1 MKFDDIASGTLFAC
15 KSSTKFNENAM
26 RMTNQLM
33 KFMNNY
39 DYQTNMKALYKLNN
53 QMSTGLKIQNSFE
66 DSSVYNDG
74 MRLDYEVA
82 TLEQVQTAT
91 SKAQHFSKNTDKALG
106 EFKQQLETFKTKLVQ
121 GANEIHS
128 KTSREA
134 IANDLQGIKNHLVN
148 IANTSIN
155 GQFLFSGSAINT
167 KPVNGETNEYYG
179 NAQAMKTVGGA
190 QVNLTYNQNGQELF
204 LGKDGDYNKKVT
216 SNTMLKAQ
224 NLDDRNKTVYID
236 SEHKMR
242 DLIGFKYVKD
252 EKTLTNQ
259 DFTGTGVRQFQDTT
273 FFLQGKKPNGTSFT
287 SKCKMTSDASI
298 NDLLEKIG
306 TEYGNTPTNKVVEVT
321 INNQGQINVKDLSK
335 GNQVIDFH
343 MIAATKKVANAG
355 ALAGGIAGASNA
367 FNNITNLTGGNPAN
381 SLEAMVRANPD
392 DYEITE
398 FVKSKYEDL
407 GGATTNAY
415 DYDKINFKQE
425 GRNLVGTVSQ
435 VERDSGK
442 FADDNTTLSQVVASK
457 ELYRGERDK
466 YDIDDQALKM
476 QIKSKSGG
484 DYKVDVLFGTA
495 VPPATSGNARVNIT
509 RPDGTTY
516 TTEVWDSFY
525 NDTTNPP
532 TTEGRTTQSKN
543 MTFRQLN
550 DIIGM
555 VASDS
560 VPAGAGGNTQADYAA
575 YKQAIANSQ
584 GSVEANMDHRGRIKV
599 TDKQNAVTPIKV
611 GIYDEANSDQ
621 FYGDSTGTTP
631 ATKQGDGSLWSFSA
645 NNGVE
650 IDSPSVDIFDDL
662 DRMIEAVR
670 SGQYRADSESEHP
683 RNSGIQ
689 GAIERLDH
697 IADHV
702 SKIHTK
708 VGAQSAALADTN
720 TRASIMEVNV
730 KTVKADITNAD
741 YGETYMNL
749 MQKMMSYQ
757 AMLQSVAKIN
767 QLSLLNYM

>member
-1 MKFDDIASGTLFAC
+1 
-15 KSSTKFNENAM
+15 M

-33 KFMNNY
+33 KFTNNY
-39 DYQTNMKALYKLNN
+39 DYQTNMKALHKLNT
-53 QMSTGLKIQNSFE
+53 QISSGLKIQNSFE

-106 EFKQQLETFKTKLVQ
+106 EFKQQLEHFKTKLVQ

-128 KTSREA
+128 QTSREA

-155 GQFLFSGSAINT
+155 GQFLFAGSAINT
-167 KPVNGETNEYYG
+167 KPINGDTNEYFG
-179 NAQAMKTVGGA
+179 NAQAMKAVGGA

-204 LGKDGDYNKKVT
+204 LGKDGDYNKKIT
-216 SNTMLKAQ
+216 SNTILKAQ

-259 DFTGTGVRQFQDTT
+259 DFTGTGAREFQKTT

-287 SKCKMTSDASI
+287 SKFKMTSDASI

-343 MIAATKKVANAG
+343 MIAATKKLNKAEDLTAANISA
-355 ALAGGIAGASNA
+355 ASGE
-367 FNNITNLTGGNPAN
+367 FDSVDSLTSGAN
-381 SLEAMVRANPD
+381 SLEAKVRANPS

-407 GGATTNAY
+407 GGAVTNAY

-435 VERDSGK
+435 VERGSGK
-442 FADDNTTLSQVVASK
+442 FADDNTTLSQVVGAK
-457 ELYRGERDK
+457 NLYDGERDK
-466 YDIDDQALKM
+466 YNINDQTLKI
-476 QIKSKSGG
+476 QIKSRSGG
-484 DYKVDVLFGTA
+484 NYKVDVKFGAGSPPTA
-495 VPPATSGNARVNIT
+495 SGNATVKIT

-516 TTEVWDSFY
+516 TTKVWDSFY

-532 TTEGRTTQSKN
+532 TTEGRDTQSKN

-560 VPAGAGGNTQADYAA
+560 VPAGAGGSAQSDYEA

-611 GIYDEANSDQ
+611 GIYDEVNADK
-621 FYGDSTGTTP
+621 FAGDSTGATP
-631 ATKQGDGSLWSFSA
+631 ATSQGKGSLWSFSA

-650 IDSPSVDIFDDL
+650 IDSPSVDIFADL

-670 SGQYRADSESEHP
+670 SGQYRADSQGEHP

-702 SKIHTK
+702 NKIHTK
-708 VGAQSAALADTN
+708 VGNQTN
-720 TRASIMEVNV
+720 TLTQTNTHASVMEVNV

>member
-1 MKFDDIASGTLFAC
+1 MKFT
-15 KSSTKFNENAM
+15 
-26 RMTNQLM
+26 
-33 KFMNNY
+33 NNY
-39 DYQTNMKALYKLNN
+39 DYQTNMKALHKLNT
-53 QMSTGLKIQNSFE
+53 QISSGLKIQNSFE

-106 EFKQQLETFKTKLVQ
+106 EFKQQLENFKTKLVQ

-128 KTSREA
+128 QTSREA

-155 GQFLFSGSAINT
+155 GQFLFAGSAINT
-167 KPVNGETNEYYG
+167 KPINGDTNEYFG
-179 NAQAMKTVGGA
+179 NAQAMKAVGGA

-204 LGKDGDYNKKVT
+204 LGKDGDYNKKIT
-216 SNTMLKAQ
+216 SNTILKAQ
-224 NLDDRNKTVYID
+224 NLDDRNKTVYIG

-259 DFTGTGVRQFQDTT
+259 DFTGTGAREFQKTT

-287 SKCKMTSDASI
+287 SKFKMTSDASI

-343 MIAATKKVANAG
+343 MIAATKKLNKAEDLTAANISA
-355 ALAGGIAGASNA
+355 ASGE
-367 FNNITNLTGGNPAN
+367 FDSVDSLTSGAN
-381 SLEAMVRANPD
+381 SLEAKVRANPS

-407 GGATTNAY
+407 GGAVTNAY
-415 DYDKINFKQE
+415 DYDKINLKQE
-425 GRNLVGTVSQ
+425 GRNLVGAVSQ
-435 VERDSGK
+435 VERGSGK
-442 FADDNTTLSQVVASK
+442 FADDNTTLSQVVGAK
-457 ELYRGERDK
+457 NLYDGERDK
-466 YDIDDQALKM
+466 YNINDQTLKM
-476 QIKSKSGG
+476 QIKSRSGG
-484 DYKVDVLFGTA
+484 NYKVDVKFGAGSPPTA
-495 VPPATSGNARVNIT
+495 SGNATVKIT

-516 TTEVWDSFY
+516 TTKVWDSFY

-532 TTEGRTTQSKN
+532 TTEGRDTQSKN

-560 VPAGAGGNTQADYAA
+560 VPAGAGGSAQTDYEA

-611 GIYDEANSDQ
+611 GIYDEVNADK
-621 FYGDSTGTTP
+621 FAGDSTGATP
-631 ATKQGDGSLWSFSA
+631 ATSQGKGSLWSFSA

-650 IDSPSVDIFDDL
+650 IDSPSVDIFADL

-670 SGQYRADSESEHP
+670 SGQYRADSQGEHP

-702 SKIHTK
+702 NKIHTK
-708 VGAQSAALADTN
+708 VGNQTN
-720 TRASIMEVNV
+720 TLTQTNTHASVMEVNV

>member
-1 MKFDDIASGTLFAC
+1 
-15 KSSTKFNENAM
+15 M

-167 KPVNGETNEYYG
+167 KPINGDTNEYFG

-259 DFTGTGVRQFQDTT
+259 DFTGTGVRRFQDTT

-287 SKCKMTSDASI
+287 SKFKMTSDASI

-355 ALAGGIAGASNA
+355 NLTAANINAASNA

-381 SLEAMVRANPD
+381 SLEARVRANPD

-407 GGATTNAY
+407 GGAATNAY

-425 GRNLVGTVSQ
+425 GRNLIGTVSQ
-435 VERDSGK
+435 VERGSGK
-442 FADDNTTLSQVVASK
+442 FADDNTTLSQVVGAK
-457 ELYRGERDK
+457 NLYEGERDK
-466 YDIDDQALKM
+466 YNINGQELQM
-476 QIKSKSGG
+476 QIKSKSGST
-484 DYKVDVLFGTA
+484 YDVLIKFGAPT
-495 VPPATSGNARVNIT
+495 PPATSGNATVNIAQVT
-509 RPDGTTY
+509 DNNGNPIAPVTHYNGP
-516 TTEVWDSFY
+516 VWDSFY
-525 NDTTNPP
+525 NDTINPP
-532 TTEGRTTQSKN
+532 TTEGRETQSKD

-560 VPAGAGGNTQADYAA
+560 MSASNTFND

-611 GIYDEANSDQ
+611 GIYDNRNVDKFA
-621 FYGDSTGTTP
+621 GDSTGTTP

>member
-1 MKFDDIASGTLFAC
+1 
-15 KSSTKFNENAM
+15 M

-33 KFMNNY
+33 KFTNNY
-39 DYQTNMKALYKLNN
+39 DYQTNMKALHKLNT
-53 QMSTGLKIQNSFE
+53 QISSGLKIQNSFE

-106 EFKQQLETFKTKLVQ
+106 EFKQQLESFKTKLVQ

-128 KTSREA
+128 QTSREA

-155 GQFLFSGSAINT
+155 GQFLFAGSAINT
-167 KPVNGETNEYYG
+167 KPINGDTNEYFG
-179 NAQAMKTVGGA
+179 NAQTMKAVGGA
-190 QVNLTYNQNGQELF
+190 QVNLTYNQNGHELF
-204 LGKDGDYNKKVT
+204 LGNDSDYNKKVT

-224 NLDDRNKTVYID
+224 NLDDKNKTVYID

-259 DFTGTGVRQFQDTT
+259 DFTGTGAREFQKTT

-287 SKCKMTSDASI
+287 SKFKMTSDASI

-343 MIAATKKVANAG
+343 MIAATKKLNKAEDLTAANISA
-355 ALAGGIAGASNA
+355 ASGE
-367 FNNITNLTGGNPAN
+367 FDSVDSLTSGAN
-381 SLEAMVRANPD
+381 SLEAMVRANPN

-407 GGATTNAY
+407 GGAVTNAY
-415 DYDKINFKQE
+415 DYDKRNFKQE

-435 VERDSGK
+435 VERGSGK
-442 FADDNTTLSQVVASK
+442 FADDNTTLSQVVGAK
-457 ELYRGERDK
+457 NLYDGERDK
-466 YDIDDQALKM
+466 YNINDQTLKM
-476 QIKSKSGG
+476 QIKSRSGG
-484 DYKVDVLFGTA
+484 NYKVDVKFGAGSPPTA
-495 VPPATSGNARVNIT
+495 SGDATVKIT

-516 TTEVWDSFY
+516 TTKVWDSFY

-532 TTEGRTTQSKN
+532 TTEGRDTQSKN

-560 VPAGAGGNTQADYAA
+560 VPAGVGGSAQTDYEA

-611 GIYDEANSDQ
+611 GIYDEVNADK
-621 FYGDSTGTTP
+621 FAGDSTGATP
-631 ATKQGDGSLWSFSA
+631 ATSQGKGSLWSFSA

-650 IDSPSVDIFDDL
+650 IDSPSVDIFEDL

-670 SGQYRADSESEHP
+670 SGQYRADSQSEHP

-702 SKIHTK
+702 NKIHTK
-708 VGAQSAALADTN
+708 VGNQTN
-720 TRASIMEVNV
+720 TLTQTNTHASVMEVNV

>member
-1 MKFDDIASGTLFAC
+1 
-15 KSSTKFNENAM
+15 M

-287 SKCKMTSDASI
+287 SKFKMTSDASI

>member
-1 MKFDDIASGTLFAC
+1 
-15 KSSTKFNENAM
+15 M

-33 KFMNNY
+33 KFTNNY
-39 DYQTNMKALYKLNN
+39 DYQTNMKALHKLNT
-53 QMSTGLKIQNSFE
+53 QISSGLKIQNSFE

-106 EFKQQLETFKTKLVQ
+106 EFKQQLENFKTKLVQ

-128 KTSREA
+128 QTSREA

-155 GQFLFSGSAINT
+155 GQFLFAGSAINT
-167 KPVNGETNEYYG
+167 KPINGDTNEYFG
-179 NAQAMKTVGGA
+179 NAQTMKAVGGA

-204 LGKDGDYNKKVT
+204 LGKDGDYNKKIT

-259 DFTGTGVRQFQDTT
+259 DFTGTGAREFQKTT

-287 SKCKMTSDASI
+287 SKFKMTSDASI

-355 ALAGGIAGASNA
+355 ALAGGIAGASSA
-367 FNNITNLTGGNPAN
+367 FDTVDSLTSGANP
-381 SLEAMVRANPD
+381 LEAMVRANPD

-425 GRNLVGTVSQ
+425 GRNLVGKVSQ
-435 VERDSGK
+435 VERGSGK

-457 ELYRGERDK
+457 ELYPGERDK

-550 DIIGM
+550 DIISM

-560 VPAGAGGNTQADYAA
+560 VPAGAGGNTQADYVA

-611 GIYDEANSDQ
+611 GIYDEANADQ

-670 SGQYRADSESEHP
+670 SGQYRADSEGEHP

-689 GAIERLDH
+689 GAIERIGH

>member
-1 MKFDDIASGTLFAC
+1 
-15 KSSTKFNENAM
+15 M

-33 KFMNNY
+33 KFTNNY
-39 DYQTNMKALYKLNN
+39 DYQTNMKALYKLNT
-53 QMSTGLKIQNSFE
+53 QISSGLKIQNSFE

-167 KPVNGETNEYYG
+167 KPINGETNEYYG
-179 NAQAMKTVGGA
+179 NAQVMKTVGGA

-259 DFTGTGVRQFQDTT
+259 DFTGTGIRRFQDTT
-273 FFLQGKKPNGTSFT
+273 FFLQGRKPNGTSFT
-287 SKCKMTSDASI
+287 SKFKMTSDASI

-355 ALAGGIAGASNA
+355 DLTAANINAASNA

-381 SLEAMVRANPD
+381 SLEARVRANPD

-407 GGATTNAY
+407 GGAATNAY

-435 VERDSGK
+435 VERGGGK
-442 FADDNTTLSQVVASK
+442 FADDNTTLSQVVGAK
-457 ELYRGERDK
+457 NLYEGERDK
-466 YDIDDQALKM
+466 YNINGQELQM
-476 QIKSKSGG
+476 QIKSKSGST
-484 DYKVDVLFGTA
+484 YDVLIKFGAPT
-495 VPPATSGNARVNIT
+495 PPATSGNATVNIAQVADNNGNPIAPVT
-509 RPDGTTY
+509 HYNGP
-516 TTEVWDSFY
+516 VWDSFY

-532 TTEGRTTQSKN
+532 TTEGRNTQSKD

-560 VPAGAGGNTQADYAA
+560 MPAGNTFNDY
-575 YKQAIANSQ
+575 KHAIANSQ

-611 GIYDEANSDQ
+611 GIYDEVNADK
-621 FYGDSTGTTP
+621 FAGDSTGATP
-631 ATKQGDGSLWSFSA
+631 ATSQGKGSLWSFSA
-645 NNGVE
+645 NNGIE

-670 SGQYRADSESEHP
+670 SGQYRADSQSEHP
-683 RNSGIQ
+683 RNSGVQ

-702 SKIHTK
+702 NKIHTK
-708 VGAQSAALADTN
+708 VGNQTNALTQTN
-720 TRASIMEVNV
+720 THASVMEVNV
-730 KTVKADITNAD
+730 KTVKADITNAN
-741 YGETYMNL
+741 YGKTYMNL

>member
-1 MKFDDIASGTLFAC
+1 
-15 KSSTKFNENAM
+15 M

-167 KPVNGETNEYYG
+167 KPINGDTNEYYG

-204 LGKDGDYNKKVT
+204 LGKDGDYNKKIT

-259 DFTGTGVRQFQDTT
+259 DFTGTGVRRFQDTT

-287 SKCKMTSDASI
+287 SKFKMTSDASI

-355 ALAGGIAGASNA
+355 ALAGGIAGASSA
-367 FNNITNLTGGNPAN
+367 FDTVDSLTSGAN

-425 GRNLVGTVSQ
+425 GRNLIGTVSQ
-435 VERDSGK
+435 VERGSGK
-442 FADDNTTLSQVVASK
+442 FADDNTTLSQVVGAK
-457 ELYRGERDK
+457 NLYDKERDK
-466 YDIDDQALKM
+466 YNINGQELQM
-476 QIKSKSGG
+476 QIKSKSGST
-484 DYKVDVLFGTA
+484 YDVLIKFGAPT
-495 VPPATSGNARVNIT
+495 PPATSGNATVNIAQVT
-509 RPDGTTY
+509 DNNGNPIAPVTHYNGP
-516 TTEVWDSFY
+516 VWDSFY
-525 NDTTNPP
+525 NDTINPP
-532 TTEGRTTQSKN
+532 TTEGRETQSKD

-560 VPAGAGGNTQADYAA
+560 MPAGNTFND

-611 GIYDEANSDQ
+611 GIYDNRNVDKFA
-621 FYGDSTGTTP
+621 GDSTGTTP
-631 ATKQGDGSLWSFSA
+631 VTKQGDGSLWSFSA

-670 SGQYRADSESEHP
+670 SGQYRADSEGEHP

>member
-1 MKFDDIASGTLFAC
+1 
-15 KSSTKFNENAM
+15 
-26 RMTNQLM
+26 MTNQLM
-33 KFMNNY
+33 KFTNNY
-39 DYQTNMKALYKLNN
+39 DYQTNMKALHKLNT
-53 QMSTGLKIQNSFE
+53 QISSGLKIQNSFE

-128 KTSREA
+128 QTSREA

-155 GQFLFSGSAINT
+155 GQFLFAGSAINT
-167 KPVNGETNEYYG
+167 KPINGDTNEYFG
-179 NAQAMKTVGGA
+179 NAQTMKAVGGA
-190 QVNLTYNQNGQELF
+190 QVNLTYNQNGHELF
-204 LGKDGDYNKKVT
+204 LGKDGDYNKKIT

-287 SKCKMTSDASI
+287 SKFKMTSDASV

-343 MIAATKKVANAG
+343 MIAATKKLNKAEDLTAANISA
-355 ALAGGIAGASNA
+355 ASGE
-367 FNNITNLTGGNPAN
+367 FDSVDSLTSGTN
-381 SLEAMVRANPD
+381 SLEAMVRANPN

-407 GGATTNAY
+407 GGAVTNAY
-415 DYDKINFKQE
+415 DYDKINLKQE

-435 VERDSGK
+435 VERGSGK
-442 FADDNTTLSQVVASK
+442 FADDNTTLSQVVGAK
-457 ELYRGERDK
+457 NLYDGERDK
-466 YDIDDQALKM
+466 YNINDQTLKM
-476 QIKSKSGG
+476 QIKSSSGG
-484 DYKVDVLFGTA
+484 HYKVDVKFGA
-495 VPPATSGNARVNIT
+495 GSPPTSSGNATVKIT

-516 TTEVWDSFY
+516 TTKVWDSFY

-532 TTEGRTTQSKN
+532 TTEGRDTQSKD

-560 VPAGAGGNTQADYAA
+560 VPAGAGGSFQTDYEA

-611 GIYDEANSDQ
+611 GIYDEVNADK
-621 FYGDSTGTTP
+621 FAGDSTGATP
-631 ATKQGDGSLWSFSA
+631 ATSQGKGSLWSFSA

-650 IDSPSVDIFDDL
+650 IDSPSVDIFADL

-670 SGQYRADSESEHP
+670 SGQYRADSQSEHP

-702 SKIHTK
+702 NKIHTK
-708 VGAQSAALADTN
+708 VGNQTN
-720 TRASIMEVNV
+720 TLTQTNTHASVMEVNV

>member
-1 MKFDDIASGTLFAC
+1 
-15 KSSTKFNENAM
+15 M

-33 KFMNNY
+33 KFTNNY
-39 DYQTNMKALYKLNN
+39 DYQTNMKALHKLNT
-53 QMSTGLKIQNSFE
+53 QISSGLKIQNSFE

-106 EFKQQLETFKTKLVQ
+106 EFKQQLENFKTKLVQ

-128 KTSREA
+128 QTSREA

-155 GQFLFSGSAINT
+155 GQFLFAGSAINT
-167 KPVNGETNEYYG
+167 KPINGDTNEYFG
-179 NAQAMKTVGGA
+179 NAQTMKAVGGA

-204 LGKDGDYNKKVT
+204 LGKDGDYNKKIT

-259 DFTGTGVRQFQDTT
+259 DFTGTGAREFQKTT

-287 SKCKMTSDASI
+287 SKFKMTSDASI

-355 ALAGGIAGASNA
+355 DLTAANINAASNA

-381 SLEAMVRANPD
+381 SLEARVRANPD

-407 GGATTNAY
+407 GGAATNAY

-435 VERDSGK
+435 VERGSGK
-442 FADDNTTLSQVVASK
+442 FADDNTTLSQVVGAK
-457 ELYRGERDK
+457 NLYDKERDK
-466 YDIDDQALKM
+466 YNINGQELQM
-476 QIKSKSGG
+476 QIKSKSGST
-484 DYKVDVLFGTA
+484 YDVLIKFGAPT
-495 VPPATSGNARVNIT
+495 PPATSGNATVNIAQVT
-509 RPDGTTY
+509 DNNGNPIAPVTHYNGP
-516 TTEVWDSFY
+516 VWDSFY

-532 TTEGRTTQSKN
+532 TTEGRDTQSKD

-560 VPAGAGGNTQADYAA
+560 MPAGNTFND

-611 GIYDEANSDQ
+611 GIYDNRNVDKFA
-621 FYGDSTGTTP
+621 GDSTGTTP

-670 SGQYRADSESEHP
+670 SGQYRADSEGEHP

>member
-1 MKFDDIASGTLFAC
+1 
-15 KSSTKFNENAM
+15 
-26 RMTNQLM
+26 MTNQLM

-106 EFKQQLETFKTKLVQ
+106 EFKQQLESFKTKLVQ

-155 GQFLFSGSAINT
+155 GQFLFSGSTINT
-167 KPVNGETNEYYG
+167 KPVNGDTNEYYG

-287 SKCKMTSDASI
+287 SKFKMTSDASI

-367 FNNITNLTGGNPAN
+367 FNGITNLTGGNPAN
-381 SLEAMVRANPD
+381 SLEARVRANPD

-407 GGATTNAY
+407 GGAATNAY

-425 GRNLVGTVSQ
+425 GRNLIGTVSQ
-435 VERDSGK
+435 VERGSGK
-442 FADDNTTLSQVVASK
+442 FADDNTTLSQVVGAK
-457 ELYRGERDK
+457 NLYDKERDK
-466 YDIDDQALKM
+466 YNINGQELQM
-476 QIKSKSGG
+476 QIKSKSGST
-484 DYKVDVLFGTA
+484 YDVLIKFGAPT
-495 VPPATSGNARVNIT
+495 PPAISGNATVNIAQVT
-509 RPDGTTY
+509 DNNGNPIAPVTHYNGP
-516 TTEVWDSFY
+516 VWDSFY

-532 TTEGRTTQSKN
+532 TTEGRNTQSKD

-560 VPAGAGGNTQADYAA
+560 MPVGNTFGN

-611 GIYDEANSDQ
+611 GIYDNRNVDKFA
-621 FYGDSTGTTP
+621 GDSTGTTP
-631 ATKQGDGSLWSFSA
+631 ATKQGDGPLWSFSA

-670 SGQYRADSESEHP
+670 SGQYRADSEGEHP

-689 GAIERLDH
+689 GAIERIDH

>member
-1 MKFDDIASGTLFAC
+1 
-15 KSSTKFNENAM
+15 M

-33 KFMNNY
+33 KFTNNY
-39 DYQTNMKALYKLNN
+39 DYQTNMKALHKLNT
-53 QMSTGLKIQNSFE
+53 QISSGLKIQNSFE

-106 EFKQQLETFKTKLVQ
+106 EFKQQLENFKTKLVQ

-128 KTSREA
+128 QTSREA

-155 GQFLFSGSAINT
+155 GQFLFAGSAINT
-167 KPVNGETNEYYG
+167 KPINGDTNEYFG
-179 NAQAMKTVGGA
+179 NAQTMKAVGGA

-204 LGKDGDYNKKVT
+204 LGKDGDYNKKIT

-273 FFLQGKKPNGTSFT
+273 FFLQGKKPNGMSFT
-287 SKCKMTSDASI
+287 SKFKMTSDASI

-343 MIAATKKVANAG
+343 MIAATKKLNKAEDLTAVNISA
-355 ALAGGIAGASNA
+355 ASGE
-367 FNNITNLTGGNPAN
+367 FDSVDSLTSGAN
-381 SLEAMVRANPD
+381 SLEAMVRANPN

-407 GGATTNAY
+407 GGTVTNAY
-415 DYDKINFKQE
+415 DYDKINLKQE

-435 VERDSGK
+435 VERGSGK
-442 FADDNTTLSQVVASK
+442 FADDNTTLSQVVGAK
-457 ELYRGERDK
+457 NLYDGERDK
-466 YDIDDQALKM
+466 YNINGQELQMK
-476 QIKSKSGG
+476 IKSKSGST
-484 DYKVDVLFGTA
+484 YDVLIKFGAPT
-495 VPPATSGNARVNIT
+495 PPATSGNATVNIAQVT
-509 RPDGTTY
+509 DNNGNPIAPVTHYNGP
-516 TTEVWDSFY
+516 VWDSFY

-532 TTEGRTTQSKN
+532 RTEGRDTQSKD

-560 VPAGAGGNTQADYAA
+560 MPAGNTFND

-584 GSVEANMDHRGRIKV
+584 GSVESHMDHRGRIKV

-611 GIYDEANSDQ
+611 GIYDEVNADK
-621 FYGDSTGTTP
+621 FAGDSTGATP
-631 ATKQGDGSLWSFSA
+631 ATSQGKGSLWSFSA

-650 IDSPSVDIFDDL
+650 IDSPSVDIFADL

-670 SGQYRADSESEHP
+670 SGQYRADSQGEHP

-702 SKIHTK
+702 NKIRTK
-708 VGAQSAALADTN
+708 VGNQTN
-720 TRASIMEVNV
+720 TLIQTNTQASVMEVNV

-741 YGETYMNL
+741 HVETYMNL

>member
-1 MKFDDIASGTLFAC
+1 MKFT
-15 KSSTKFNENAM
+15 
-26 RMTNQLM
+26 
-33 KFMNNY
+33 NNY
-39 DYQTNMKALYKLNN
+39 DYQTNMKALHKLNT
-53 QMSTGLKIQNSFE
+53 QISSGLKIQNSFE

-106 EFKQQLETFKTKLVQ
+106 EFKQQLEHFKTKLVQ

-128 KTSREA
+128 QTSREA

-155 GQFLFSGSAINT
+155 GQFLFAGSAINT
-167 KPVNGETNEYYG
+167 KPINGDTNEYFG
-179 NAQAMKTVGGA
+179 NAQAMKAVGGA
-190 QVNLTYNQNGQELF
+190 QVNLTYNQHGQELF
-204 LGKDGDYNKKVT
+204 LGKDGDYNKKIT
-216 SNTMLKAQ
+216 SNTILKAQ

-259 DFTGTGVRQFQDTT
+259 DFTGTGAREFQKTT

-287 SKCKMTSDASI
+287 SKFKMTSDASI

-343 MIAATKKVANAG
+343 MIAATKKLNKAEDLTAANISA
-355 ALAGGIAGASNA
+355 ASGE
-367 FNNITNLTGGNPAN
+367 FDSVDSLTSGAN
-381 SLEAMVRANPD
+381 SLEAKVRANPS

-407 GGATTNAY
+407 GGAVTNAY

-435 VERDSGK
+435 VERGSGK
-442 FADDNTTLSQVVASK
+442 FADDNTTLSQVVGAK
-457 ELYRGERDK
+457 NLYDGERDK
-466 YDIDDQALKM
+466 YNINDQTLKI
-476 QIKSKSGG
+476 QIKSRSGG
-484 DYKVDVLFGTA
+484 NYKVDVKFGAGSPPTA
-495 VPPATSGNARVNIT
+495 SGNATVKIT

-516 TTEVWDSFY
+516 TTKVWDSFY

-532 TTEGRTTQSKN
+532 TTEGRDTQSKN

-560 VPAGAGGNTQADYAA
+560 VPAGAGGSAQSDYEA

-611 GIYDEANSDQ
+611 GIYDEVNADK
-621 FYGDSTGTTP
+621 FAGDSTGATP
-631 ATKQGDGSLWSFSA
+631 ATSQGKGSLWSFSA

-650 IDSPSVDIFDDL
+650 IDSPSVDIFADL

-670 SGQYRADSESEHP
+670 SGQYRADSQGEHP

-702 SKIHTK
+702 NKIHTK
-708 VGAQSAALADTN
+708 VGNQTN
-720 TRASIMEVNV
+720 TLTQTNTHASVMEVNV

>member
-1 MKFDDIASGTLFAC
+1 
-15 KSSTKFNENAM
+15 M

-33 KFMNNY
+33 KFTNNY
-39 DYQTNMKALYKLNN
+39 DYQTNMKALHKLNT
-53 QMSTGLKIQNSFE
+53 QISSGLKIQNSFE

-106 EFKQQLETFKTKLVQ
+106 EFKQQLENFKTKLVQ

-128 KTSREA
+128 QTSREA

-155 GQFLFSGSAINT
+155 GQFLFAGSAINT
-167 KPVNGETNEYYG
+167 KPINGDTNEYFG
-179 NAQAMKTVGGA
+179 NAQAMRAVGGA

-204 LGKDGDYNKKVT
+204 LGKDGDYNKKIT

-259 DFTGTGVRQFQDTT
+259 DFTGTGAREFQKTT

-287 SKCKMTSDASI
+287 SKFKMTSDASI

-343 MIAATKKVANAG
+343 MIAATKKLNKAEDLTAANISA
-355 ALAGGIAGASNA
+355 ASGE
-367 FNNITNLTGGNPAN
+367 FDSVDSLTSGAN
-381 SLEAMVRANPD
+381 SLEAMVRTNPN

-407 GGATTNAY
+407 GGAVTNAY
-415 DYDKINFKQE
+415 DYDKINLKQE
-425 GRNLVGTVSQ
+425 SRNLVGTVSQ
-435 VERDSGK
+435 VERGSGK
-442 FADDNTTLSQVVASK
+442 FADDNTTLSQVVGAK
-457 ELYRGERDK
+457 NLYDGERDK
-466 YDIDDQALKM
+466 YNINGQELKM
-476 QIKSKSGG
+476 QIKSKGG
-484 DYKVDVLFGTA
+484 HTYNVSVKFGAPT
-495 VPPATSGNARVNIT
+495 PPAVSGNATVSITGGPVNYN
-509 RPDGTTY
+509 GK
-516 TTEVWDSFY
+516 VWDSFY

-532 TTEGRTTQSKN
+532 TTEGRDTQSKD

-560 VPAGAGGNTQADYAA
+560 IPASNTFDD

-584 GSVEANMDHRGRIKV
+584 GSVESHMDHRGRIKV

-611 GIYDEANSDQ
+611 GIYDEVNADK
-621 FYGDSTGTTP
+621 FAGDSTGSTP
-631 ATKQGDGSLWSFSA
+631 ATSQGKGSLWSFSA

-650 IDSPSVDIFDDL
+650 IDSPSVDIFADL

-670 SGQYRADSESEHP
+670 SGQYRADSQGEHP

-702 SKIHTK
+702 NKIHTK
-708 VGAQSAALADTN
+708 VGNQTN
-720 TRASIMEVNV
+720 TLTQTNTHASVMEVNV

>member
-1 MKFDDIASGTLFAC
+1 MELYLLARAQLNLRK
-15 KSSTKFNENAM
+15 NAM

-33 KFMNNY
+33 KFTNNY
-39 DYQTNMKALYKLNN
+39 DYQTNMKALYKLNT
-53 QMSTGLKIQNSFE
+53 QISSGLKIQNSFE

-128 KTSREA
+128 QTSREA

-167 KPVNGETNEYYG
+167 KPINGDTNEYFG
-179 NAQAMKTVGGA
+179 NAQTMKVVGGA
-190 QVNLTYNQNGQELF
+190 QINLTYNQNGHELF
-204 LGKDGDYNKKVT
+204 LGRDGDYNKKVT
-216 SNTMLKAQ
+216 SNTMLKVQ
-224 NLDDRNKTVYID
+224 NLDDKNKTVYID

-242 DLIGFKYVKD
+242 DLIGFKYVQK
-252 EKTLTNQ
+252 EKTLSNQ
-259 DFTGTGVRQFQDTT
+259 DFTGTGVREFQKTT

-287 SKCKMTSDASI
+287 SKFKMTSDASI

-343 MIAATKKVANAG
+343 MIAATKKVADAD
-355 ALAGGIAGASNA
+355 ALAGGIAGASSA
-367 FNNITNLTGGNPAN
+367 FDAINSLK
-381 SLEAMVRANPD
+381 SLEALVNATPTSHK

-407 GGATTNAY
+407 GGAATNAY
-415 DYDKINFKQE
+415 DYDKINFNQD

-435 VERDSGK
+435 VERGSGK
-442 FADDNTTLSQVVASK
+442 FADDNTTLSQVVGAK
-457 ELYRGERDK
+457 ELYQGERDK
-466 YDIDDQALKM
+466 YNIDGQRIRM
-476 QIKSKSGG
+476 EIKSKSGG
-484 DYKVDVLFGTA
+484 KYTA
-495 VPPATSGNARVNIT
+495 VVNFDDTTVPSTAKVKIT
-509 RPDGTTY
+509 RPDNSTY
-516 TTEVWDSFY
+516 TTNVWDSFY

-532 TTEGRTTQSKN
+532 TTEGRETQSKN

-555 VASDS
+555 VASDN
-560 VPAGAGGNTQADYAA
+560 VPAGAGGSAQADYVA
-575 YKQAIANSQ
+575 YKQAISKSQ

-611 GIYDEANSDQ
+611 GIYDEVNADK
-621 FYGDSTGTTP
+621 FAGDSTGATP
-631 ATKQGDGSLWSFSA
+631 ATSQGKGSLWSFSA

-670 SGQYRADSESEHP
+670 SGQYRADSEGEHP

-702 SKIHTK
+702 NKIRTK
-708 VGAQSAALADTN
+708 VGNQTNALIQTN
-720 TRASIMEVNV
+720 THASVMEVNV

-741 YGETYMNL
+741 HVETYMNL

>member
-1 MKFDDIASGTLFAC
+1 MELYLLARAQLNLRK
-15 KSSTKFNENAM
+15 NAM

-33 KFMNNY
+33 KFTNNY
-39 DYQTNMKALYKLNN
+39 DYQTNMKALYKLNT
-53 QMSTGLKIQNSFE
+53 QISSGLKIQNSFE

-128 KTSREA
+128 QTSREA

-167 KPVNGETNEYYG
+167 KPINGDTNEYFG

-190 QVNLTYNQNGQELF
+190 QVNLTYNQNGHELF

-242 DLIGFKYVKD
+242 DLIGFKYVQK
-252 EKTLTNQ
+252 EKTLSNQ

-287 SKCKMTSDASI
+287 SKFKMRSHDSI

-343 MIAATKKVANAG
+343 MIAATKKLNKAEDLTAANISA
-355 ALAGGIAGASNA
+355 ASGE
-367 FNNITNLTGGNPAN
+367 FDSVDSLTSGAN
-381 SLEAMVRANPD
+381 SLEAKVRANPS

-407 GGATTNAY
+407 GGAITNAY
-415 DYDKINFKQE
+415 DYDKINLKQE

-435 VERDSGK
+435 VERGSGK
-442 FADDNTTLSQVVASK
+442 FADDYTTLSQVVGAK
-457 ELYRGERDK
+457 NLYDGERDK
-466 YDIDDQALKM
+466 YNINGQELKM
-476 QIKSKSGG
+476 QIKSKGG
-484 DYKVDVLFGTA
+484 HTYDVSVKFGAPT
-495 VPPATSGNARVNIT
+495 PPAVSGNATVSITGGPVNYN
-509 RPDGTTY
+509 GK
-516 TTEVWDSFY
+516 VWDSFY

-532 TTEGRTTQSKN
+532 TTEGRDTQSKD

-560 VPAGAGGNTQADYAA
+560 IPASNTFDD
-575 YKQAIANSQ
+575 YKQAITNSQ
-584 GSVEANMDHRGRIKV
+584 GSVESHMDHRGRIKV
-599 TDKQNAVTPIKV
+599 TDKLNSVTPIKV
-611 GIYDEANSDQ
+611 GIYDSVNSDKFAGNGPTQ
-621 FYGDSTGTTP
+621 GT
-631 ATKQGDGSLWSFSA
+631 GSLWNFSA
-645 NNGVE
+645 NNGIE

-702 SKIHTK
+702 NKIHTK
-708 VGAQSAALADTN
+708 VGNQTN
-720 TRASIMEVNV
+720 TLIQTNTHASVMEVNV

>member
-1 MKFDDIASGTLFAC
+1 
-15 KSSTKFNENAM
+15 M

-128 KTSREA
+128 QTSREA

-167 KPVNGETNEYYG
+167 KPINGETNEYYG

-204 LGKDGDYNKKVT
+204 LGKDGDYNKKLT

-224 NLDDRNKTVYID
+224 NLDDRNKTVYVD

-259 DFTGTGVRQFQDTT
+259 DFTGTGVRRFQDTT

-287 SKCKMTSDASI
+287 SKFKMTSDASI

-367 FNNITNLTGGNPAN
+367 FSNITNLTGGNPAN
-381 SLEAMVRANPD
+381 SLEARVRANPD

-407 GGATTNAY
+407 GGAATNAY

-435 VERDSGK
+435 VERGSGK
-442 FADDNTTLSQVVASK
+442 FADDNTTLSQVVGAK
-457 ELYRGERDK
+457 NLYEGERDK
-466 YDIDDQALKM
+466 YNINGQELQM
-476 QIKSKSGG
+476 QIKSKSGST
-484 DYKVDVLFGTA
+484 YDVLIKFGAPT
-495 VPPATSGNARVNIT
+495 PPSTSGNATVNIAQVT
-509 RPDGTTY
+509 DNNGNPIAPVTHYNGP
-516 TTEVWDSFY
+516 VWDSFY

-532 TTEGRTTQSKN
+532 TTEGRNTQSKD

-560 VPAGAGGNTQADYAA
+560 MPAGNTFND

-611 GIYDEANSDQ
+611 GIYDNRNVDKFA
-621 FYGDSTGTTP
+621 GDSTGTTP
-631 ATKQGDGSLWSFSA
+631 ATKQGEGSLWSFSA

-670 SGQYRADSESEHP
+670 SGQYRADSEGEYP

-689 GAIERLDH
+689 GAIERIDH

>member
-1 MKFDDIASGTLFAC
+1 
-15 KSSTKFNENAM
+15 M

-33 KFMNNY
+33 KFTNNY
-39 DYQTNMKALYKLNN
+39 DYQTNMKALHKLNT
-53 QMSTGLKIQNSFE
+53 QISSGLKIQNSFE

-106 EFKQQLETFKTKLVQ
+106 EFKQQLENFKTKLVQ

-128 KTSREA
+128 QTSREA

-155 GQFLFSGSAINT
+155 GQFLFAGSAINT
-167 KPVNGETNEYYG
+167 KPINGDTNEYFG
-179 NAQAMKTVGGA
+179 NAQAMKAVGGA

-204 LGKDGDYNKKVT
+204 LGKDGDYNKKIT

-259 DFTGTGVRQFQDTT
+259 DFTGTGAREFQKTT

-287 SKCKMTSDASI
+287 SKFKMTSDASI

-343 MIAATKKVANAG
+343 MIAATKKLNKAEDLTAANISA
-355 ALAGGIAGASNA
+355 ASGE
-367 FNNITNLTGGNPAN
+367 FDSVDSLTSGAN
-381 SLEAMVRANPD
+381 SLEAKVRANPS

-407 GGATTNAY
+407 GGAVTNAY
-415 DYDKINFKQE
+415 DYDKINLKQE

-435 VERDSGK
+435 VERGSGK
-442 FADDNTTLSQVVASK
+442 FADDNTTLSQVVGAK
-457 ELYRGERDK
+457 NLYDGERDK
-466 YDIDDQALKM
+466 YNINDQTLKM
-476 QIKSKSGG
+476 QIKSRSGG
-484 DYKVDVLFGTA
+484 NYKVDVKFGAGSPPTA
-495 VPPATSGNARVNIT
+495 SGDATVKIT

-516 TTEVWDSFY
+516 TTKVWDSFY

-532 TTEGRTTQSKN
+532 TTEGRDTQSKN

-560 VPAGAGGNTQADYAA
+560 VPAGAGGSTQTDYEA

-611 GIYDEANSDQ
+611 GVYDEVNADK
-621 FYGDSTGTTP
+621 FAGDSTGATP
-631 ATKQGDGSLWSFSA
+631 ATSQGKGSLWSFSA

-650 IDSPSVDIFDDL
+650 IDSPSVDIFADL

-670 SGQYRADSESEHP
+670 SGQYRADSQGEHP

-702 SKIHTK
+702 NKIHTK
-708 VGAQSAALADTN
+708 VGNQTN
-720 TRASIMEVNV
+720 TLTQTNTHASVMEVNV

>member
-1 MKFDDIASGTLFAC
+1 
-15 KSSTKFNENAM
+15 M

-33 KFMNNY
+33 KFTNNY
-39 DYQTNMKALYKLNN
+39 DYQTNMKALHKLNT
-53 QMSTGLKIQNSFE
+53 QISSGLKIQNSFE

-106 EFKQQLETFKTKLVQ
+106 EFKQQLENFKTKLVQ

-128 KTSREA
+128 QTSREA

-155 GQFLFSGSAINT
+155 GQFLFAGSAINT
-167 KPVNGETNEYYG
+167 KPINGDTNEYFG
-179 NAQAMKTVGGA
+179 NAQTMKAVGGA

-204 LGKDGDYNKKVT
+204 LGKDGDYNKKIT

-287 SKCKMTSDASI
+287 SKFKMTSDASI

-343 MIAATKKVANAG
+343 MIAATKKLNKAEDLTAANISA
-355 ALAGGIAGASNA
+355 ASGE
-367 FNNITNLTGGNPAN
+367 FDSVDSLTSGAN
-381 SLEAMVRANPD
+381 SLEAMVRANPN

-407 GGATTNAY
+407 GGTVTNAY
-415 DYDKINFKQE
+415 DYDKINLKQE

-435 VERDSGK
+435 VERGSGK
-442 FADDNTTLSQVVASK
+442 FADDNTTLSQVVGAK
-457 ELYRGERDK
+457 NLYDGERDK
-466 YDIDDQALKM
+466 YNINDQTLKM
-476 QIKSKSGG
+476 QIKSRSGG
-484 DYKVDVLFGTA
+484 NYKVDVKFGAGSPPTA
-495 VPPATSGNARVNIT
+495 SGDATVKIT

-516 TTEVWDSFY
+516 TTKVWDSFY

-532 TTEGRTTQSKN
+532 TTEGRDTQSKN

-560 VPAGAGGNTQADYAA
+560 VPAGVGGSAPADYVA

-611 GIYDEANSDQ
+611 GIYDEVNADK
-621 FYGDSTGTTP
+621 FAGDSTGATP
-631 ATKQGDGSLWSFSA
+631 ATSQGKGSLWSFSA

-650 IDSPSVDIFDDL
+650 IDSPSVDIFADL

-670 SGQYRADSESEHP
+670 SGQYRADSQGEHP

-702 SKIHTK
+702 NKIHTK
-708 VGAQSAALADTN
+708 VGNQTN
-720 TRASIMEVNV
+720 TLTQTNTHASVMEVNV

>member
-1 MKFDDIASGTLFAC
+1 
-15 KSSTKFNENAM
+15 
-26 RMTNQLM
+26 MTNQLM

-167 KPVNGETNEYYG
+167 KPINGDTNEYFG

-259 DFTGTGVRQFQDTT
+259 DFTGTGVRRFQDTT

-287 SKCKMTSDASI
+287 SKFKMTSDASI

-355 ALAGGIAGASNA
+355 NLTAANINAASNA

-381 SLEAMVRANPD
+381 SLEARVRANPD

-407 GGATTNAY
+407 GGAATNAY

-425 GRNLVGTVSQ
+425 GRNLIGTVSQ
-435 VERDSGK
+435 VERGSGK
-442 FADDNTTLSQVVASK
+442 FADDNTTLSQVVGAK
-457 ELYRGERDK
+457 NLYEGERDK
-466 YDIDDQALKM
+466 YNINGQELQM
-476 QIKSKSGG
+476 QIKSKSGST
-484 DYKVDVLFGTA
+484 YDVLIKFGAPT
-495 VPPATSGNARVNIT
+495 PPATSGNATVNIAQVT
-509 RPDGTTY
+509 DNNGNPIAPVTHYNGP
-516 TTEVWDSFY
+516 VWDSFY
-525 NDTTNPP
+525 NDTINPP
-532 TTEGRTTQSKN
+532 TTEGRETQSKD

-560 VPAGAGGNTQADYAA
+560 MSASNTFND

-611 GIYDEANSDQ
+611 GIYDNRNVDKFA
-621 FYGDSTGTTP
+621 GDSTGTTP

>member
-1 MKFDDIASGTLFAC
+1 
-15 KSSTKFNENAM
+15 M

-39 DYQTNMKALYKLNN
+39 DYQTNMKALYKLNT
-53 QMSTGLKIQNSFE
+53 QISSGLKIQNSFE

-91 SKAQHFSKNTDKALG
+91 SKAQHFSKNTDKALS
-106 EFKQQLETFKTKLVQ
+106 EFKQQLERFKTKLVQ

-128 KTSREA
+128 QTSREA

-155 GQFLFSGSAINT
+155 GQFLFAGSAINT
-167 KPVNGETNEYYG
+167 KPINGETNEYYG
-179 NAQAMKTVGGA
+179 NAQSMKAVGGA
-190 QVNLTYNQNGQELF
+190 QVNLTYNQNGHELF
-204 LGKDGDYNKKVT
+204 LGKDGDYAKKIT

-224 NLDDRNKTVYID
+224 NLDDKNKTVYID

-252 EKTLTNQ
+252 EKTLSNQ
-259 DFTGTGVRQFQDTT
+259 DFTGTGVKRFQDTT

-287 SKCKMTSDASI
+287 SKFKMTSDASI

-306 TEYGNTPTNKVVEVT
+306 TEYGNTPNNKVVDVT

-355 ALAGGIAGASNA
+355 ALTAANVNAASNA
-367 FNNITNLTGGNPAN
+367 FNGVTNLTGGNPAN

-425 GRNLVGTVSQ
+425 GRHLLGTVSQ
-435 VERDSGK
+435 VERGSGK
-442 FADDNTTLSQVVASK
+442 FADDNTTLSQVVGADPNLPNS
-457 ELYRGERDK
+457 LYDGERDK
-466 YDIDDQALKM
+466 YNINGQELKM
-476 QIKSKSGG
+476 QIKSKGGG
-484 DYKVDVLFGTA
+484 DYKVDIKFGA
-495 VPPATSGNARVNIT
+495 GAPPTTSGNATIKIT

-516 TTEVWDSFY
+516 ETKVWDSFY

-532 TTEGRTTQSKN
+532 TTEGRDTKSKD

-560 VPAGAGGNTQADYAA
+560 VPAGAGGNTPADYMA

-584 GSVEANMDHRGRIKV
+584 GSVEAHMDHRGRIKV
-599 TDKQNAVTPIKV
+599 TDKQNAVTPMKV
-611 GIYDEANSDQ
+611 GIYDGKNVDK
-621 FYGDSTGTTP
+621 FDGDSTTM
-631 ATKQGDGSLWSFSA
+631 QGKGSLWSFSA
-645 NNGVE
+645 NNGIE

-670 SGQYRADSESEHP
+670 SGQYRADSEGEHP

-689 GAIERLDH
+689 GAIERIDH

-708 VGAQSAALADTN
+708 VGAQSAALTDTN
-720 TRASIMEVNV
+720 TRASVMEVNV

>member
-1 MKFDDIASGTLFAC
+1 
-15 KSSTKFNENAM
+15 M

-106 EFKQQLETFKTKLVQ
+106 EFKQQLEAFKTKLVQ

-167 KPVNGETNEYYG
+167 KPINGDTNEYYG

-259 DFTGTGVRQFQDTT
+259 DFTGTGVRRFQDTT

-287 SKCKMTSDASI
+287 SKFKMTSDASI

-343 MIAATKKVANAG
+343 MIAATKKVANAD

-381 SLEAMVRANPD
+381 SLEARVRANPD

-407 GGATTNAY
+407 GGAVTNAY

-425 GRNLVGTVSQ
+425 GRNLIGTVSQ
-435 VERDSGK
+435 VERGSGK
-442 FADDNTTLSQVVASK
+442 FADDNTTLSQVVGAK
-457 ELYRGERDK
+457 NLYEGERDK
-466 YDIDDQALKM
+466 YNINGQELQM
-476 QIKSKSGG
+476 QIKSKSGST
-484 DYKVDVLFGTA
+484 YDVLIKFGAPT
-495 VPPATSGNARVNIT
+495 PPATSGNATVNIAQVT
-509 RPDGTTY
+509 DNNGNPIAPVTHYNGP
-516 TTEVWDSFY
+516 VWDSFY

-532 TTEGRTTQSKN
+532 TTEGRNTQSKD

-560 VPAGAGGNTQADYAA
+560 MPVGNTFGN

-611 GIYDEANSDQ
+611 GIYDNRNVDKFA
-621 FYGDSTGTTP
+621 GDSTGTTP

-670 SGQYRADSESEHP
+670 SGQYRADSEGEHP

-689 GAIERLDH
+689 GAIERIDH

>member
-1 MKFDDIASGTLFAC
+1 MELYLLARAQLNLRK
-15 KSSTKFNENAM
+15 NAM

-33 KFMNNY
+33 KFTNNY
-39 DYQTNMKALYKLNN
+39 DYQTNMKALYKLNT
-53 QMSTGLKIQNSFE
+53 QLSSGLKIQNSFE

-106 EFKQQLETFKTKLVQ
+106 EFKQQLENFKTKLVQ

-128 KTSREA
+128 QTSREA

-155 GQFLFSGSAINT
+155 GQFLFAGSAINT
-167 KPVNGETNEYYG
+167 KPINGDTNEYFG
-179 NAQAMKTVGGA
+179 NAQAMKAVGGA

-204 LGKDGDYNKKVT
+204 LGKDGDYNKKIT

-259 DFTGTGVRQFQDTT
+259 DFTGTGAREFQKTT

-287 SKCKMTSDASI
+287 SKFKMTSDASI

-343 MIAATKKVANAG
+343 MIAATKKVADAD
-355 ALAGGIAGASNA
+355 ALAGGIAGASSA
-367 FNNITNLTGGNPAN
+367 FDAIN
-381 SLEAMVRANPD
+381 SLKSLETLVNATPTSHK

-407 GGATTNAY
+407 GGAATNAY
-415 DYDKINFKQE
+415 DYDKINFNQD

-435 VERDSGK
+435 VERGSGK
-442 FADDNTTLSQVVASK
+442 FADDNTTLSQVVGAK
-457 ELYRGERDK
+457 ELYQGERDK
-466 YDIDDQALKM
+466 YNIDGQRIRM
-476 QIKSKSGG
+476 EIKSKSGG
-484 DYKVDVLFGTA
+484 KYTA
-495 VPPATSGNARVNIT
+495 VVNFDDTTVPSTAKVKIT
-509 RPDGTTY
+509 RPDNSTY
-516 TTEVWDSFY
+516 TTNVWDSFY

-532 TTEGRTTQSKN
+532 TTEGIDTQSKN

-560 VPAGAGGNTQADYAA
+560 VPAGAGGSAQTDYEA

-611 GIYDEANSDQ
+611 GIYDEVNADK
-621 FYGDSTGTTP
+621 FAGDSTGATP
-631 ATKQGDGSLWSFSA
+631 ATSQGKGSLWSFSA

-650 IDSPSVDIFDDL
+650 IDSPSVDIFADL

-670 SGQYRADSESEHP
+670 SGQYRADSQSEYP

-702 SKIHTK
+702 NKIHTK
-708 VGAQSAALADTN
+708 VGNQTN
-720 TRASIMEVNV
+720 TLTQTNTHASVMEVNV

>member
-1 MKFDDIASGTLFAC
+1 
-15 KSSTKFNENAM
+15 
-26 RMTNQLM
+26 MTNQLM

-106 EFKQQLETFKTKLVQ
+106 EFKQQLESFKTKLVQ

-167 KPVNGETNEYYG
+167 KPINGDTNEYYG

-259 DFTGTGVRQFQDTT
+259 DFTGTGVRRFQDTT

-287 SKCKMTSDASI
+287 SKFKMTSDASI

-355 ALAGGIAGASNA
+355 DLTSANINAASNA

-381 SLEAMVRANPD
+381 SLEAKVRLNPD

-425 GRNLVGTVSQ
+425 GRNLIGTVSQ
-435 VERDSGK
+435 VERGSGK
-442 FADDNTTLSQVVASK
+442 FADDNTTLSQVVGAK
-457 ELYRGERDK
+457 NLYEGEREK
-466 YDIDDQALKM
+466 YNINGQELQM
-476 QIKSKSGG
+476 QIKSKSGST
-484 DYKVDVLFGTA
+484 YDVFIKFGAPT
-495 VPPATSGNARVNIT
+495 PPATSGNATVNIAQVT
-509 RPDGTTY
+509 DNNGNPIAPVTHYNGP
-516 TTEVWDSFY
+516 VWDSFY

-532 TTEGRTTQSKN
+532 TTEGRETQSKD

-560 VPAGAGGNTQADYAA
+560 MPAGNTFNA

-611 GIYDEANSDQ
+611 GIYDNRNVDKFA
-621 FYGDSTGTTP
+621 GDSTGTTP
-631 ATKQGDGSLWSFSA
+631 ATKQGEGSLWSFSA
-645 NNGVE
+645 NNGIE

-670 SGQYRADSESEHP
+670 SGQYRADSEGEHP

-689 GAIERLDH
+689 GAIERIDH

>member
-1 MKFDDIASGTLFAC
+1 
-15 KSSTKFNENAM
+15 M

-33 KFMNNY
+33 KFTNNY
-39 DYQTNMKALYKLNN
+39 DYQTNMKALHKLNT
-53 QMSTGLKIQNSFE
+53 QISSGLKIQNSFE

-106 EFKQQLETFKTKLVQ
+106 EFKQQLESFKTKLVQ

-128 KTSREA
+128 QTSREA

-155 GQFLFSGSAINT
+155 GQFLFAGSAINT
-167 KPVNGETNEYYG
+167 KPINGDTNEYFG
-179 NAQAMKTVGGA
+179 NAQTMKAVGGA

-204 LGKDGDYNKKVT
+204 LGKDGDYNKKIT

-287 SKCKMTSDASI
+287 SKFKMTSDASI

-343 MIAATKKVANAG
+343 MIAATKKLNKAEDLTAANISA
-355 ALAGGIAGASNA
+355 ASGE
-367 FNNITNLTGGNPAN
+367 FDSVDSLTSGTN
-381 SLEAMVRANPD
+381 SLEAMVRANPN

-407 GGATTNAY
+407 GGAVTNAY

-435 VERDSGK
+435 VERGSGK
-442 FADDNTTLSQVVASK
+442 FADDNTTLSQVVGAK
-457 ELYRGERDK
+457 NLYDGERDK
-466 YDIDDQALKM
+466 YNINDQTLKM
-476 QIKSKSGG
+476 QIKSRSGG
-484 DYKVDVLFGTA
+484 NYKVDVKFGAGSPPTA
-495 VPPATSGNARVNIT
+495 SGNATVKIT

-516 TTEVWDSFY
+516 TTKVWDSFY

-532 TTEGRTTQSKN
+532 TTEGRDTQSKN

-560 VPAGAGGNTQADYAA
+560 VPAGAGGSAQTDYEA

-611 GIYDEANSDQ
+611 GIYDEVNADK
-621 FYGDSTGTTP
+621 FAGDSTGATP
-631 ATKQGDGSLWSFSA
+631 ATSQGKGSLWSFSA

-650 IDSPSVDIFDDL
+650 IDSPSVDIFADL

-670 SGQYRADSESEHP
+670 SGQYRADSQSEHP

-702 SKIHTK
+702 NKIRTK
-708 VGAQSAALADTN
+708 VGNQTN
-720 TRASIMEVNV
+720 TLIQTNTQASVMEVNV

-741 YGETYMNL
+741 HVETYMNL

>member
-1 MKFDDIASGTLFAC
+1 
-15 KSSTKFNENAM
+15 M

-106 EFKQQLETFKTKLVQ
+106 EFKQQLESFKTKLVQ

-167 KPVNGETNEYYG
+167 KPINGETNEYYG

-287 SKCKMTSDASI
+287 SKFKMTSDASI

-343 MIAATKKVANAG
+343 MIAATKKVANAD

-381 SLEAMVRANPD
+381 SLEAKVRLNPD

-425 GRNLVGTVSQ
+425 GRNLIGTVSQ
-435 VERDSGK
+435 VERGSGK
-442 FADDNTTLSQVVASK
+442 FADDNTTLSQVVGAK
-457 ELYRGERDK
+457 NLYEGERDK
-466 YDIDDQALKM
+466 YNINGQELQM
-476 QIKSKSGG
+476 QIKSKSGST
-484 DYKVDVLFGTA
+484 YDVLIKFGAPT
-495 VPPATSGNARVNIT
+495 PPAISGNATVNIAQVT
-509 RPDGTTY
+509 DNNGNPIAPVTHYNGP
-516 TTEVWDSFY
+516 VWDSFY

-532 TTEGRTTQSKN
+532 TTEGRNTQSKD

-560 VPAGAGGNTQADYAA
+560 MPAGNTFND

-611 GIYDEANSDQ
+611 GIYDNRNVDKFA
-621 FYGDSTGTTP
+621 GDSTGTTP

-670 SGQYRADSESEHP
+670 NGQYRADSESEHP

>member
-1 MKFDDIASGTLFAC
+1 MKFT
-15 KSSTKFNENAM
+15 
-26 RMTNQLM
+26 
-33 KFMNNY
+33 NNY
-39 DYQTNMKALYKLNN
+39 DYQTNMKALHKLNT
-53 QMSTGLKIQNSFE
+53 QISSGLKIQNSFE

-106 EFKQQLETFKTKLVQ
+106 EFKQQLEHFKTKLVQ

-128 KTSREA
+128 QTSREA

-155 GQFLFSGSAINT
+155 GQFLFAGSAINT
-167 KPVNGETNEYYG
+167 KPINGDTNEYFG
-179 NAQAMKTVGGA
+179 NAQAMKAVGGA

-204 LGKDGDYNKKVT
+204 LGKDGDYNKKIT

-259 DFTGTGVRQFQDTT
+259 DFTGTGAREFQKTT

-287 SKCKMTSDASI
+287 SKFKMTSDASI

-343 MIAATKKVANAG
+343 MIAATKKLNKAEDLTAANISA
-355 ALAGGIAGASNA
+355 ASGE
-367 FNNITNLTGGNPAN
+367 FDSVDSLTSGAN
-381 SLEAMVRANPD
+381 SLEAKVRANPN

-407 GGATTNAY
+407 GGAVTNAY
-415 DYDKINFKQE
+415 DYDKINLKQE

-435 VERDSGK
+435 VERGSGK
-442 FADDNTTLSQVVASK
+442 FADDNTTLSQVVGAK
-457 ELYRGERDK
+457 NLYDGERDK
-466 YDIDDQALKM
+466 YNINDQTLKM
-476 QIKSKSGG
+476 QIKSRSGG
-484 DYKVDVLFGTA
+484 NYKVDVKFGAGSPPTA
-495 VPPATSGNARVNIT
+495 SGDATVKIT

-516 TTEVWDSFY
+516 TTKVWDSFY

-532 TTEGRTTQSKN
+532 TTEGRDTQSKN

-560 VPAGAGGNTQADYAA
+560 VPAGVGGSAPADYVA

-611 GIYDEANSDQ
+611 GIYDEVNADKFS
-621 FYGDSTGTTP
+621 GDSTGATP
-631 ATKQGDGSLWSFSA
+631 ATSQGKGSLWSFSA

-650 IDSPSVDIFDDL
+650 IDSPSVDIFEDL

-670 SGQYRADSESEHP
+670 SGQYRADSQSEHP

-702 SKIHTK
+702 NKIHTK
-708 VGAQSAALADTN
+708 VGNQTN
-720 TRASIMEVNV
+720 TLTQTNTHASVMEVNV

>member
-1 MKFDDIASGTLFAC
+1 
-15 KSSTKFNENAM
+15 M

-33 KFMNNY
+33 KFTNNY
-39 DYQTNMKALYKLNN
+39 DYQTNMKALHKLNT
-53 QMSTGLKIQNSFE
+53 QISSGLKIQNSFE

-106 EFKQQLETFKTKLVQ
+106 EFKQQLENFKTKLVQ

-128 KTSREA
+128 QTSREA

-155 GQFLFSGSAINT
+155 GQFLFAGSAINT
-167 KPVNGETNEYYG
+167 KPINGDTNEYFG
-179 NAQAMKTVGGA
+179 NAQTMKAVGGA

-204 LGKDGDYNKKVT
+204 LGKDGDYNKKIT

-273 FFLQGKKPNGTSFT
+273 FFLQGKKPNGMSFT
-287 SKCKMTSDASI
+287 SKFKMTSDASI

-343 MIAATKKVANAG
+343 MIAATKKLNKAEDLTAANISA
-355 ALAGGIAGASNA
+355 ASGE
-367 FNNITNLTGGNPAN
+367 FDSVDSLTSGAN
-381 SLEAMVRANPD
+381 SLEAMVRANPN

-407 GGATTNAY
+407 GGTVTNAY
-415 DYDKINFKQE
+415 DYDKINLKQE

-435 VERDSGK
+435 VERGSGK
-442 FADDNTTLSQVVASK
+442 FADDNTTLSQVVGAK
-457 ELYRGERDK
+457 NLYDGERDK
-466 YDIDDQALKM
+466 YNINGQELQMK
-476 QIKSKSGG
+476 IKSKSGST
-484 DYKVDVLFGTA
+484 YDVLIKFGAPT
-495 VPPATSGNARVNIT
+495 PPATSGNATVNIAQVT
-509 RPDGTTY
+509 DNNGNPIAPVTHYNGP
-516 TTEVWDSFY
+516 VWDSFY

-532 TTEGRTTQSKN
+532 RTEGRDTQSKD

-560 VPAGAGGNTQADYAA
+560 MPAGNTFND

-584 GSVEANMDHRGRIKV
+584 GSVESHMDHRGRIKV

-611 GIYDEANSDQ
+611 GIYDEVNADK
-621 FYGDSTGTTP
+621 FAGDSTGATP
-631 ATKQGDGSLWSFSA
+631 ATSQGKGSLWSFSA

-650 IDSPSVDIFDDL
+650 IDSPSVDIFADL

-670 SGQYRADSESEHP
+670 SGQYRADSQGEHP

-702 SKIHTK
+702 NKIRTK
-708 VGAQSAALADTN
+708 VGNQTN
-720 TRASIMEVNV
+720 TLIQTNTQASVMEVNV

-741 YGETYMNL
+741 HVETYMNL

>member
-1 MKFDDIASGTLFAC
+1 MKFT
-15 KSSTKFNENAM
+15 
-26 RMTNQLM
+26 
-33 KFMNNY
+33 NNY
-39 DYQTNMKALYKLNN
+39 DYQTNMKALHKLNT
-53 QMSTGLKIQNSFE
+53 QISSGLKIQNSFE

-128 KTSREA
+128 QTSREA

-167 KPVNGETNEYYG
+167 KPINGDTNEYFG

-190 QVNLTYNQNGQELF
+190 QVNLTYNQNGHELF

-216 SNTMLKAQ
+216 SNTMLKVQ
-224 NLDDRNKTVYID
+224 NLDDKNKTVYID

-242 DLIGFKYVKD
+242 DLIGFKYVQK
-252 EKTLTNQ
+252 EKTLSNQ
-259 DFTGTGVRQFQDTT
+259 DFTGTGVREFQKTT

-287 SKCKMTSDASI
+287 SKFKMTSDASI

-343 MIAATKKVANAG
+343 MIAATKKLNKAEDLTAANISA
-355 ALAGGIAGASNA
+355 ASGE
-367 FNNITNLTGGNPAN
+367 FDSVDSLTSGAN
-381 SLEAMVRANPD
+381 SLEAMVRTNPN

-407 GGATTNAY
+407 GGAVTNAY
-415 DYDKINFKQE
+415 DYDKINLKQE
-425 GRNLVGTVSQ
+425 SRNLVGTVSQ
-435 VERDSGK
+435 VERGSGK
-442 FADDNTTLSQVVASK
+442 FADDNTTLSQVVGAK
-457 ELYRGERDK
+457 NLYDGERDK
-466 YDIDDQALKM
+466 YNINGQELKM
-476 QIKSKSGG
+476 QIKSKGG
-484 DYKVDVLFGTA
+484 HTYNVSVKFGAPT
-495 VPPATSGNARVNIT
+495 PPAVSGNATVSITGGPVNYN
-509 RPDGTTY
+509 GK
-516 TTEVWDSFY
+516 VWDSFY

-532 TTEGRTTQSKN
+532 TTEGRDTQSKD

-560 VPAGAGGNTQADYAA
+560 IPASNTFDD

-584 GSVEANMDHRGRIKV
+584 GSVESHMDHRGRIKV

-611 GIYDEANSDQ
+611 GIYDEVNADK
-621 FYGDSTGTTP
+621 FAGDSTGSTP
-631 ATKQGDGSLWSFSA
+631 ATSQGKGSLWSFSA

-650 IDSPSVDIFDDL
+650 IDSPSVDIFADL

-670 SGQYRADSESEHP
+670 SGQYRADSQGEHP

-702 SKIHTK
+702 NKIHTK
-708 VGAQSAALADTN
+708 VGNQTN
-720 TRASIMEVNV
+720 TLTQTNTHASVMEVNV

>member
-1 MKFDDIASGTLFAC
+1 
-15 KSSTKFNENAM
+15 M

-33 KFMNNY
+33 KFTNNY
-39 DYQTNMKALYKLNN
+39 DYQTNMKALHKLNT
-53 QMSTGLKIQNSFE
+53 QISSGLKIQNSFE

-106 EFKQQLETFKTKLVQ
+106 EFKQQLENFKTKLVQ

-128 KTSREA
+128 QTSREA

-155 GQFLFSGSAINT
+155 GQFLFAGSAINT
-167 KPVNGETNEYYG
+167 KPINGDTNEYFG
-179 NAQAMKTVGGA
+179 NAQAMKAVGGA

-204 LGKDGDYNKKVT
+204 LGKDGDYNKKIT
-216 SNTMLKAQ
+216 SNTMLKVQ
-224 NLDDRNKTVYID
+224 NLDDKNKTVYID

-259 DFTGTGVRQFQDTT
+259 DFTGTGAREFQKTT
-273 FFLQGKKPNGTSFT
+273 FFLQGKKPNGMSFT
-287 SKCKMTSDASI
+287 SKFKMTSDASI

-343 MIAATKKVANAG
+343 MIAATKKLNKAEDLTAANISA
-355 ALAGGIAGASNA
+355 ASGE
-367 FNNITNLTGGNPAN
+367 FDSVDSLTSGAN
-381 SLEAMVRANPD
+381 SLEAKVHANPN

-407 GGATTNAY
+407 GGAVTNAY
-415 DYDKINFKQE
+415 DYDKINLKQE

-435 VERDSGK
+435 VERGSGK
-442 FADDNTTLSQVVASK
+442 FADDNTTLSQVVGAK
-457 ELYRGERDK
+457 NLYGGERDK
-466 YDIDDQALKM
+466 YNINDQTLKM
-476 QIKSKSGG
+476 QIKSRSGG
-484 DYKVDVLFGTA
+484 NYKVDVKFGAGSPPTA
-495 VPPATSGNARVNIT
+495 SGNATVEIT

-516 TTEVWDSFY
+516 TTKVWDSFY

-532 TTEGRTTQSKN
+532 TTEGRDTQSKN

-560 VPAGAGGNTQADYAA
+560 VPAGAGGSAQADYEA

-611 GIYDEANSDQ
+611 GIYDEVNADK
-621 FYGDSTGTTP
+621 FAGDSTGATP
-631 ATKQGDGSLWSFSA
+631 ATSQGKGSLWSFSA

-650 IDSPSVDIFDDL
+650 IDSPSVDIFADL

-670 SGQYRADSESEHP
+670 SGQYRADSDGEHP

-702 SKIHTK
+702 NKIHTK
-708 VGAQSAALADTN
+708 VGNQTN
-720 TRASIMEVNV
+720 TLTQTNTHASVMEVNV

>member
-1 MKFDDIASGTLFAC
+1 
-15 KSSTKFNENAM
+15 
-26 RMTNQLM
+26 MTNQLM
-33 KFMNNY
+33 KFTNNY
-39 DYQTNMKALYKLNN
+39 DYQTNMKALHKLNT
-53 QMSTGLKIQNSFE
+53 QISSGLKIQNSFE

-106 EFKQQLETFKTKLVQ
+106 EFKQQLENFKTKLVQ

-128 KTSREA
+128 QTSREA

-155 GQFLFSGSAINT
+155 GQFLFAGSAINT
-167 KPVNGETNEYYG
+167 KPINGDTNEYFG
-179 NAQAMKTVGGA
+179 NAQTMKAVGGA

-204 LGKDGDYNKKVT
+204 LGKDGDYNKKIT

-259 DFTGTGVRQFQDTT
+259 DFTGTGAREFQKTT

-287 SKCKMTSDASI
+287 SKFKMTSDASI

-343 MIAATKKVANAG
+343 MIAATKKLNKAEDLTAANISA
-355 ALAGGIAGASNA
+355 ASGE
-367 FNNITNLTGGNPAN
+367 FDSVDSLTSGTN
-381 SLEAMVRANPD
+381 SLEAMVRANPN

-407 GGATTNAY
+407 GGAVTNAY

-435 VERDSGK
+435 VERGSGK
-442 FADDNTTLSQVVASK
+442 FADDNTTLSQVVGAK
-457 ELYRGERDK
+457 NLYDGERDK
-466 YDIDDQALKM
+466 YNINDQTLKM
-476 QIKSKSGG
+476 QIKSRSGG
-484 DYKVDVLFGTA
+484 NYKVDVKFGAGSPPTA
-495 VPPATSGNARVNIT
+495 SGDATVKIT

-516 TTEVWDSFY
+516 TTKVWDSFY

-532 TTEGRTTQSKN
+532 TTEGRDTQSKN

-560 VPAGAGGNTQADYAA
+560 VPAGAGGSTQTDYEA

-611 GIYDEANSDQ
+611 GIYDEVNADK
-621 FYGDSTGTTP
+621 FAGDSTGATP
-631 ATKQGDGSLWSFSA
+631 ATSQGKGSLWSFSA

-650 IDSPSVDIFDDL
+650 IDSPSVDIFADL

-670 SGQYRADSESEHP
+670 SGQYRADSQSEHP

-702 SKIHTK
+702 NKIHTK
-708 VGAQSAALADTN
+708 VGNQTN
-720 TRASIMEVNV
+720 TLTQTNMHASVMEVNV

>member
-1 MKFDDIASGTLFAC
+1 
-15 KSSTKFNENAM
+15 M

-33 KFMNNY
+33 KFTNNY
-39 DYQTNMKALYKLNN
+39 DYQTNMKALHKLNT
-53 QMSTGLKIQNSFE
+53 QISSGLKIQNSFE

-106 EFKQQLETFKTKLVQ
+106 EFKQQLENFKTKLVQ

-128 KTSREA
+128 QTSREA

-155 GQFLFSGSAINT
+155 GQFLFAGSAINT
-167 KPVNGETNEYYG
+167 KPINGDTNEYFG
-179 NAQAMKTVGGA
+179 NAQAMKAVGGA

-204 LGKDGDYNKKVT
+204 LGKDGDYNKKIT

-259 DFTGTGVRQFQDTT
+259 DFTGTGAREFQKTT

-287 SKCKMTSDASI
+287 SKFKMTSDASI

-343 MIAATKKVANAG
+343 MIAATKKLNKAEDLTAANISA
-355 ALAGGIAGASNA
+355 ASSE
-367 FNNITNLTGGNPAN
+367 FDSVDSLTSGAN
-381 SLEAMVRANPD
+381 SLEAMVRANPN

-407 GGATTNAY
+407 GGAVTNAY
-415 DYDKINFKQE
+415 DYDKINLKQE

-435 VERDSGK
+435 VERGSGK
-442 FADDNTTLSQVVASK
+442 FADDNTTLSQVVGAK
-457 ELYRGERDK
+457 NLYDGERDK
-466 YDIDDQALKM
+466 YNINDQTLKM
-476 QIKSKSGG
+476 QIKSRSGG
-484 DYKVDVLFGTA
+484 NYKVDVKFGAGSPPTA
-495 VPPATSGNARVNIT
+495 SGDATVKIT

-516 TTEVWDSFY
+516 TTKVWDSFY

-532 TTEGRTTQSKN
+532 TTEGRDTQSKN

-560 VPAGAGGNTQADYAA
+560 VPAGAGGRAQTDPAA

-611 GIYDEANSDQ
+611 GIYDEVNADK
-621 FYGDSTGTTP
+621 FAGDSTGATP
-631 ATKQGDGSLWSFSA
+631 ATSQGKGSLWSFSA

-650 IDSPSVDIFDDL
+650 IDSPSVDIFADL

-670 SGQYRADSESEHP
+670 SGQYRADSQSEHP

-702 SKIHTK
+702 NKIHTK
-708 VGAQSAALADTN
+708 VGNQTN
-720 TRASIMEVNV
+720 TLTQTNTHASVMEVNV

>member
-1 MKFDDIASGTLFAC
+1 MKFT
-15 KSSTKFNENAM
+15 
-26 RMTNQLM
+26 
-33 KFMNNY
+33 NNY
-39 DYQTNMKALYKLNN
+39 DYQTNMKALHKLNT
-53 QMSTGLKIQNSFE
+53 QISSGLKIQNSFE

-106 EFKQQLETFKTKLVQ
+106 EFKQQLENFKTKLVQ

-128 KTSREA
+128 QTSREA

-155 GQFLFSGSAINT
+155 GQFLFAGSAINT
-167 KPVNGETNEYYG
+167 KPINGDTNEYFG
-179 NAQAMKTVGGA
+179 NAQAMKAVGGA

-204 LGKDGDYNKKVT
+204 LGKDGDYNKKIT

-259 DFTGTGVRQFQDTT
+259 DFTGTGAREFQKTT

-287 SKCKMTSDASI
+287 SKFKMTSDASI

-343 MIAATKKVANAG
+343 MIAATKKLNKAEDLTAANISA
-355 ALAGGIAGASNA
+355 ASGE
-367 FNNITNLTGGNPAN
+367 FDSVDSLTSGTN
-381 SLEAMVRANPD
+381 SLEAKVRANPS

-407 GGATTNAY
+407 GGAVTNAY
-415 DYDKINFKQE
+415 DYDKINLKQE

-435 VERDSGK
+435 VERGSGK
-442 FADDNTTLSQVVASK
+442 FADDNTTLSQVVGAK
-457 ELYRGERDK
+457 NLYDGERDK
-466 YDIDDQALKM
+466 YNINGQELQMK
-476 QIKSKSGG
+476 IKSKSGST
-484 DYKVDVLFGTA
+484 YDVLIKFGAPT
-495 VPPATSGNARVNIT
+495 PPATSGNATVNIAQVT
-509 RPDGTTY
+509 DNNGNPIAPVTHYNGP
-516 TTEVWDSFY
+516 VWDSFY

-532 TTEGRTTQSKN
+532 RTEGRDTQSKD

-560 VPAGAGGNTQADYAA
+560 MPAGNTFND

-599 TDKQNAVTPIKV
+599 TDKLNSVTPIKV
-611 GIYDEANSDQ
+611 GIYDSVNSDKFAGNGPTQ
-621 FYGDSTGTTP
+621 GT
-631 ATKQGDGSLWSFSA
+631 GSLWNFSA
-645 NNGVE
+645 NNGIE
-650 IDSPSVDIFDDL
+650 IDSPSVNIFDDL

-702 SKIHTK
+702 NKIHTK
-708 VGAQSAALADTN
+708 VGNQTN
-720 TRASIMEVNV
+720 TLTQTNTHASVMEVNV

>member
-1 MKFDDIASGTLFAC
+1 
-15 KSSTKFNENAM
+15 M

-33 KFMNNY
+33 KFTNNY
-39 DYQTNMKALYKLNN
+39 DYQTNMKALHKLNT
-53 QMSTGLKIQNSFE
+53 QISSGLKIQNSFE

-106 EFKQQLETFKTKLVQ
+106 EFKQQLENFKTKLVQ

-128 KTSREA
+128 QTSREA

-155 GQFLFSGSAINT
+155 GQFLFAGSAINT
-167 KPVNGETNEYYG
+167 KPINGDTNEYFG
-179 NAQAMKTVGGA
+179 NAQAMKAVGGA

-204 LGKDGDYNKKVT
+204 LGKDGDYNKKIT

-259 DFTGTGVRQFQDTT
+259 DFTGTGAREFQKTT

-287 SKCKMTSDASI
+287 SKFKMTSDASI

-343 MIAATKKVANAG
+343 MIAATKKLNKAEDLTAANISA
-355 ALAGGIAGASNA
+355 ASGE
-367 FNNITNLTGGNPAN
+367 FDSVDSLTSGAN
-381 SLEAMVRANPD
+381 SLEAKVRANPS

-407 GGATTNAY
+407 GGAVTNAY
-415 DYDKINFKQE
+415 DYDKINLKQE

-435 VERDSGK
+435 VERGSGK
-442 FADDNTTLSQVVASK
+442 FADDNTTLSQVVGAK
-457 ELYRGERDK
+457 NLYDGERDK
-466 YDIDDQALKM
+466 YNINDQTLKM
-476 QIKSKSGG
+476 QIKSRSGG
-484 DYKVDVLFGTA
+484 NYKVDVKFGAGSPPTA
-495 VPPATSGNARVNIT
+495 SGDATVKIT

-516 TTEVWDSFY
+516 TTKVWDSFY

-532 TTEGRTTQSKN
+532 TTEGRDTQSKN

-560 VPAGAGGNTQADYAA
+560 VPAGAGGSTQTDYEA

-611 GIYDEANSDQ
+611 GIYDEVNADK
-621 FYGDSTGTTP
+621 FAGDSTGATP
-631 ATKQGDGSLWSFSA
+631 ATSQGKGSLWSFSA
-645 NNGVE
+645 NNGIE

-670 SGQYRADSESEHP
+670 SGQYRADSEGEHP

-702 SKIHTK
+702 NKIRTK
-708 VGAQSAALADTN
+708 VGNQTNALIQTN
-720 TRASIMEVNV
+720 THASVMEVNV

-741 YGETYMNL
+741 HVETYMNL

>member
-1 MKFDDIASGTLFAC
+1 
-15 KSSTKFNENAM
+15 M

-33 KFMNNY
+33 KFTNNY
-39 DYQTNMKALYKLNN
+39 DYQTNMKALYKLNT
-53 QMSTGLKIQNSFE
+53 QISSGLKIQNSFE

-106 EFKQQLETFKTKLVQ
+106 EFKQQLEHFKTKLVQ

-128 KTSREA
+128 QTSREA

-155 GQFLFSGSAINT
+155 GQFLFAGSAINT
-167 KPVNGETNEYYG
+167 KPINGDTNEYFG
-179 NAQAMKTVGGA
+179 NAQAMKAVGGA

-204 LGKDGDYNKKVT
+204 LGKDGDYNKKIT
-216 SNTMLKAQ
+216 SNTILKAQ

-259 DFTGTGVRQFQDTT
+259 DFTGTGAREFQKTT

-287 SKCKMTSDASI
+287 SKFKMTSDASI

-343 MIAATKKVANAG
+343 MIAATKKLNKAEDLTAANISA
-355 ALAGGIAGASNA
+355 ASGE
-367 FNNITNLTGGNPAN
+367 FDSVDSLTSGTN
-381 SLEAMVRANPD
+381 SLEAMVRANPN

-407 GGATTNAY
+407 GGTVTNAY
-415 DYDKINFKQE
+415 DYDKINLKQE

-435 VERDSGK
+435 VERGSGK
-442 FADDNTTLSQVVASK
+442 FADDNTTLSQVVGAK
-457 ELYRGERDK
+457 NLYDGERDK
-466 YDIDDQALKM
+466 YNINDQTLKI
-476 QIKSKSGG
+476 QIKSRSGG
-484 DYKVDVLFGTA
+484 NYKVDVKFGAGSPPTA
-495 VPPATSGNARVNIT
+495 SGNATVKIT

-516 TTEVWDSFY
+516 TTKVWDSFY

-532 TTEGRTTQSKN
+532 TTEGRDTQSKN

-560 VPAGAGGNTQADYAA
+560 VPAGAGGSAQSDYEA

-611 GIYDEANSDQ
+611 GIYDEVNADK
-621 FYGDSTGTTP
+621 FAGDSTGATP
-631 ATKQGDGSLWSFSA
+631 ATSQGKGSLWSFSA

-650 IDSPSVDIFDDL
+650 IDSPSVDIFADL

-670 SGQYRADSESEHP
+670 SGQYRADSQGEHP

-702 SKIHTK
+702 NKIHTK
-708 VGAQSAALADTN
+708 VGNQTN
-720 TRASIMEVNV
+720 TLTQTNTHASVMEVNV

>member
-1 MKFDDIASGTLFAC
+1 
-15 KSSTKFNENAM
+15 M

-33 KFMNNY
+33 KFTNNY
-39 DYQTNMKALYKLNN
+39 DYQTNMKALHKLNT
-53 QMSTGLKIQNSFE
+53 QISSGLKIQNSFE

-106 EFKQQLETFKTKLVQ
+106 EFKQQLENFKTKLVQ

-128 KTSREA
+128 QTSREA

-155 GQFLFSGSAINT
+155 GQFLFAGSAINT
-167 KPVNGETNEYYG
+167 KPINGDTNEYFG
-179 NAQAMKTVGGA
+179 NAQTMKAVGGA

-204 LGKDGDYNKKVT
+204 LGKDGDYNKKIT

-259 DFTGTGVRQFQDTT
+259 DFTGTGAREFQKTT

-287 SKCKMTSDASI
+287 SKFKMTSDASI

-343 MIAATKKVANAG
+343 MIAATKKLNKAEDLTAANISA
-355 ALAGGIAGASNA
+355 ASGE
-367 FNNITNLTGGNPAN
+367 FDSVDSLTSGTN
-381 SLEAMVRANPD
+381 SLEAMVRANPN

-407 GGATTNAY
+407 GGAVTNAY

-435 VERDSGK
+435 VERGSGK
-442 FADDNTTLSQVVASK
+442 FADDNTTLSQVVGAK
-457 ELYRGERDK
+457 NLYDGERDK
-466 YDIDDQALKM
+466 YNINDQTLKM
-476 QIKSKSGG
+476 QIKSRSGG
-484 DYKVDVLFGTA
+484 NYKVDVKFGAGSPPTA
-495 VPPATSGNARVNIT
+495 SGDATVKIT

-516 TTEVWDSFY
+516 TTKVWDSFY

-532 TTEGRTTQSKN
+532 TTEGRDTQSKN

-560 VPAGAGGNTQADYAA
+560 VPAGAGGSTQTDYEA

-611 GIYDEANSDQ
+611 GIYDEVNADK
-621 FYGDSTGTTP
+621 FAGDSTGATP
-631 ATKQGDGSLWSFSA
+631 ATSQGKGSLWSFSA

-650 IDSPSVDIFDDL
+650 IDSPSVDIFADL

-670 SGQYRADSESEHP
+670 SGQYRADSQSEHP

-702 SKIHTK
+702 NKIHTK
-708 VGAQSAALADTN
+708 VGNQTN
-720 TRASIMEVNV
+720 TLTQTNMHASVMEVNV